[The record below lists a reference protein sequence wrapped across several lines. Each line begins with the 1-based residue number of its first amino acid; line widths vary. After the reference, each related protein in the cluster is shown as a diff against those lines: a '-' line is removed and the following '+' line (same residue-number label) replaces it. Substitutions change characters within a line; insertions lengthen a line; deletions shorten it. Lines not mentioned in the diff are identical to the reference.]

1 MRIIYTED
9 YDQMSRKAAGI
20 IAAQVILKPNS
31 VLGLATGFSPVGT
44 YEHLIEC
51 YRKGDVDFNRI
62 RTVNLDEYAGLAS
75 EHEQSYAHFM
85 RKHFF
90 DRINVDPNNT
100 FIPNGIAEDP
110 DQECRRY
117 DQLIQDLNGVD
128 LQLLGIGPNGHIG
141 FNEPGDYF
149 ETGTHIVHLSE
160 ATIQANKR
168 FFEREKDVPRYAFT
182 MGIRDIM
189 QAKRV
194 VMIAS
199 GKSKAEIIS
208 QAFTGMITPHIPA
221 SILQLHK
228 DFTLIVDR
236 EAGARL
242 P

>member
-31 VLGLATGFSPVGT
+31 VLGLATGSSPVGT

-75 EHEQSYAHFM
+75 EHEQSYAYFM

-90 DRINVDPNNT
+90 DHINVDPNNT

-149 ETGTHIVHLSE
+149 ETGTHKVHLSE